1 MKPILIISIGI
12 GAFVC
17 GTLGG
22 TVQSLFITPNAP
34 ALTAASPTTTTT
46 EFVATPT
53 DDGTGLELAILRDE
67 LDSLRDEVAF
77 LRSERANAAETTATP
92 VAAIQTNAPTRDV
105 ILGVLQD
112 EDERRTE
119 ERRLEREKREQ
130 DSLDR
135 RIKRIAEKLS
145 LSTTDQTALAQIYQ
159 EERAKQTLMWTQMR
173 DGGMDRELMREAM
186 TEVRDWRTEQLN
198 LSFGEDLASQIAEE
212 SGGRGWGDWGG
223 GRGNNND
230 SGGRG
235 GRGGRGN

>member
-1 MKPILIISIGI
+1 MKPIVIISIGI

-22 TVQSLFITPNAP
+22 TVQSLFIAPNAP
-34 ALTAASPTTTTT
+34 APTAVLPTTATT
-46 EFVATPT
+46 EFVATAT
-53 DDGTGLELAILRDE
+53 DDGTGLELAILRNE
-67 LDSLRDEVAF
+67 LDLLRDQVAS
-77 LRSERANAAETTATP
+77 LRSERTNAAETTATP

-145 LSTTDQTALAQIYQ
+145 LSSTDQTALTQIYK

-186 TEVRDWRTEQLN
+186 TEVRDWRTEQLT
-198 LSFGEDLASQIAEE
+198 LSFGEDLAGQIADEG
-212 SGGRGWGDWGG
+212 GGRGWDWGG